1 MNGPKRQL
9 AGAPLIGRRIGIALF
24 WCMAAFVVTAST
36 RSVLMELYGTRDPT
50 NSGDP
55 AETVKCAESLKSLQ
69 EALLEQAS
77 GELVAPADQQ
87 NARLRRWLTD
97 WDRKFAAT
105 SDGCAALSETRHTL
119 QSLRERVEAMLRAY
133 ARDEVPLTERIQRA
147 LQRYLPRST
156 LPRKT

>member
-36 RSVLMELYGTRDPT
+36 RSVLMELYGTPT
-50 NSGDP
+50 STGDP
-55 AETVKCAESLKSLQ
+55 AESAKCAESLRSLH
-69 EALLEQAS
+69 ESLLDRAS
-77 GELVAPADQQ
+77 DELRAPDDPAE
-87 NARLRRWLTD
+87 LRHWFTD

-105 SDGCAALSETRHTL
+105 SDGCAALTETRHTL
-119 QSLRERVEAMLRAY
+119 QSLRERVEALLRGY

>member
-1 MNGPKRQL
+1 MNGSKRQL

-36 RSVLMELYGTRDPT
+36 RSVLMELYGTPSNTGDPT
-50 NSGDP
+50 
-55 AETVKCAESLKSLQ
+55 ETAKCAESLQSLHD
-69 EALLEQAS
+69 ALLEQAS

-97 WDRKFAAT
+97 WDRKFADT
-105 SDGCAALSETRHTL
+105 SDGCAALTETRHTL
-119 QSLRERVEAMLRAY
+119 RSLRERVEAMLREY

-156 LPRKT
+156 SPRKT